1 MSFALNPRLYPRA
14 VWLAATLLASIST
27 RPLIAADTDREVAL
41 WALHMGGFVVLE
53 GDPRRIRDIAD
64 LPQADFRI
72 ETLNLVGANIHP
84 PHMEAIG
91 KLTAL
96 KELDLPGTM
105 WNPRAESKTDYHD
118 SAAYLNGLTTLKKLT
133 FSLTFLISI
142 HFEDRGLDK
151 FQSLGPTL
159 EELVLRRALIK
170 GAGLRHFTNLRSLDV
185 TWSYVEDEGMR
196 SLAGMTKLRKFWA
209 RDTRIGDKTLK
220 ILGSLRELEDLD
232 VGGTDITEAGIAH
245 MAGLT
250 RLRKLNILGADF
262 TDAGLDSLAGMKNLE
277 SLNLYRTKVSNAGL
291 EKLKQFPNLKE
302 VDLRYT
308 RATEAGVE
316 GLRAAL
322 PHAALVFLDNS
333 VKPAGAKT
341 EAKAI
346 AGKGDRAVAD
356 WVKSIGGRAVME
368 NGALAEAYVNGAP
381 VTDES
386 LKNFAGAKSFSTVR
400 RSATWACGSLP
411 HSVRS
416 PSSA

>member
-1 MSFALNPRLYPRA
+1 MKVAL
-14 VWLAATLLASIST
+14 LAATLLASFSIHT
-27 RPLIAADTDREVAL
+27 LRAADADREVAV

-53 GDPRRIRDIAD
+53 GDGRRIRDVAG
-64 LPQADFRI
+64 LPPNDFRI

-133 FSLTFLISI
+133 FSFTFLISI

-151 FQSLGPTL
+151 FKDLGPTL
-159 EELVLRRALIK
+159 EELVLRRALVK
-170 GAGLRHFTNLRSLDV
+170 GAGLRHFTNLRSLDL
-185 TWSYVEDEGMR
+185 TWSYVEDEGMQ
-196 SLAGMTKLRKFWA
+196 SLAGMTRLRKLWA

-220 ILGSLRELEDLD
+220 IVGGLRELEDLD

-245 MAGLT
+245 LAGLT
-250 RLRKLNILGADF
+250 RLRKLNLLGADL

-291 EKLKQFPNLKE
+291 EKLKRLTNLKE

-308 RATEAGVE
+308 RATEAGVDS
-316 GLRAAL
+316 LRAAL
-322 PHAALVFLDNS
+322 PHTEFVFLDSS
-333 VKPAGAKT
+333 VKPAGGKT
-341 EAKAI
+341 GAQSI

-356 WVKSIGGRAVME
+356 WVKSIGGKAVME
-368 NGALAEAYVNGAP
+368 NGAWSRP
-381 VTDES
+381 T
-386 LKNFAGAKSFSTVR
+386 
-400 RSATWACGSLP
+400 
-411 HSVRS
+411 
-416 PSSA
+416 